1 MIINGDN
8 SEYDIEGLE
17 EVELQH
23 LGSQLINY
31 VKTYRKLIKID
42 SPDVERKL
50 EILNDIG
57 MKIINKQYQLLF
69 NDPSIVIPNAKNMT
83 LGDYQRDLFEAFWA
97 STLGS
102 YDYKGFEPF

>member
-57 MKIINKQYQLLF
+57 MKIINKQYHLLF
-69 NDPSIVIPNAKNMT
+69 NDPSIVIPNMNNMS
-83 LGDYQRDLFEAFWA
+83 LSEYQQDLYEAYICN
-97 STLGS
+97 G
-102 YDYKGFEPF
+102 GPF